1 LIIDGYVASPQNCS
15 TNTIRVDLRGAID
28 KRRWKDMEADSITV
42 IRWPT
47 VIALQPQSANRR
59 WNSMEADSITG
70 IHWPTAIVLHPGSP
84 KRRWNAVESD
94 RSTGTETGIVDRGLS
109 PRGQ

>member
-1 LIIDGYVASPQNCS
+1 
-15 TNTIRVDLRGAID
+15 
-28 KRRWKDMEADSITV
+28 
-42 IRWPT
+42 
-47 VIALQPQSANRR
+47 
-59 WNSMEADSITG
+59 MEADSITG